1 MLNLNLQFF
10 GGRGGSSGVSVKGE
24 RYGTEYSSLLKV
36 GNVRFVR
43 YNGSVSA
50 KPPQETM
57 TRGRVYATVNAQNEV
72 AAITYYDANGKRTK
86 TIDLNHEHEKKRPH
100 THHGYNHAEN
110 GTSRPSKKE
119 RDLIDFVLNAW
130 YTNTRKQ

>member
-43 YNGSVSA
+43 YNGSGSA

-57 TRGRVYATVNAQNEV
+57 TRGARICN
-72 AAITYYDANGKRTK
+72 R
-86 TIDLNHEHEKKRPH
+86 
-100 THHGYNHAEN
+100 
-110 GTSRPSKKE
+110 
-119 RDLIDFVLNAW
+119 
-130 YTNTRKQ
+130 